1 MKEYYNLIDNIYNY
15 LNGNNNINTVTSGD
29 IFDVD
34 LSKQTIFP
42 LAHIIVSDVTF
53 NDHYMTFSVN
63 IIAMDVVDEYKEDK
77 QTTHNPL
84 YQGDNKQDILNSM
97 LSVVNG
103 LQSSLR
109 RGGMNE
115 NNYEIVDSP
124 TATQFEDRFE
134 NLLAGWSLVLN
145 IDIPND
151 DMALINAD
159 GTSCM
164 TTTTTTT
171 TVAP

>member
-1 MKEYYNLIDNIYNY
+1 MKEYYNLIDNIYSY
-15 LNGNNNINTVTSGD
+15 LSGNNNINTVTSGD
-29 IFDVD
+29 IFEVD

-42 LAHIIVSDVTF
+42 LAHLIVSDVVF

-63 IIAMDVVDEYKEDK
+63 VIAMDVVDEYKEDK
-77 QTTHNPL
+77 QASHNPL
-84 YQGDNKQDILNSM
+84 YRGDNKQDVLNSM

-115 NNYEIVDSP
+115 NNYEISDSP

-145 IDIPND
+145 IDIPNN
-151 DMALINAD
+151 DMALLNDD
-159 GTSCM
+159 GTSCLE
-164 TTTTTTT
+164 
-171 TVAP
+171 